1 MTTAFEDVTE
11 GPARPTLPAI
21 ITAARAGGLNHAW
34 AMFTGGGYDGLD
46 DPSALAVK
54 GRLLKDRALRLASD
68 ARKPAFAQAA
78 NAYAQ
83 ADALSRQPYT
93 TINTATLRLLSG
105 DREGAV
111 ALARDLIAW
120 LDRDSEVR
128 ETPYYIAATRAEAF
142 LICGDRATAEI
153 LLRMAIGY
161 DPDGWLDHAS
171 TLRQLQLI
179 VDATGADGAWL
190 DAFRPPH
197 SVYYAGHL
205 GVASEASPGVRAQAA
220 AFLER
225 QRVGFGY
232 GALAAGSDLV
242 IAEALLERGA
252 ELHVV
257 LPTQA
262 DAFAAQS
269 VTPYGAD
276 WLARYWKCI
285 DAAHSIRTLTHV
297 TGAYEPL
304 ATQLA
309 GDVAMGSAI
318 LNARQLETDAAQ
330 LLIIDDGE
338 GPYGSGAGTARDAE
352 RWKANGLRQEL
363 IICPRTAPVVP
374 SGKKTEREGR
384 ADRRLMAMLHISF
397 DGLDGLDEG
406 VFADAVDRLLIPFRA
421 AAALIVAQPDTSLS
435 TGNDWIAGFA
445 SPGAAWDFAR
455 ALTAIP
461 EGELPLR
468 IGGHYALVHSL
479 ESPAALV
486 GPGMAV
492 LEAIAASA
500 IPGVPTVSESLAS
513 SLFVSCGPELH
524 PEWVGEAAGMRLFTL
539 SEAAG

>member
-1 MTTAFEDVTE
+1 MTTAMDEVTE
-11 GPARPTLPAI
+11 ERARPTLPAI

-34 AMFTGGGYDGLD
+34 AMFTGGGYDDLN
-46 DPSALAVK
+46 DPSVLAVK
-54 GRLLKDRALRLASD
+54 GRLLKDRALRLAPDLRS
-68 ARKPAFAQAA
+68 AAFSEAA
-78 NAYAQ
+78 AAYSQ
-83 ADALSRQPYT
+83 ADTLLRQPYT

-120 LDRDSEVR
+120 LDRDNDVR

-153 LLRMAIGY
+153 LLRMAMGY

-171 TLRQLQLI
+171 TLRQLKLI
-179 VDATGADGAWL
+179 LEATGQDGAWL
-190 DAFRPPH
+190 DNFRPPH

-205 GVASEASPGVRAQAA
+205 GVASEASPRVRAQAA
-220 AFLER
+220 EFLER
-225 QRVGFGY
+225 ERAGFGY
-232 GALAAGSDLV
+232 GALAAGSDIV
-242 IAEALLERGA
+242 IAEALLARGA

-257 LPTQA
+257 LPTHV

-269 VTPYGAD
+269 VTPFGAD
-276 WLARYWKCI
+276 WLVRYWKCI

-297 TGAYEPL
+297 TGSYEPL

-330 LLIIDDGE
+330 LLIIDDGT
-338 GPYGSGAGTARDAE
+338 GPYGSGAGTARDAA
-352 RWKANGLRQEL
+352 RWKANGLRQHL
-363 IICPRTAPVVP
+363 IVCPRTAPVIA

-384 ADRRLMAMLHISF
+384 EDRRLAAMLHISF

-406 VFADAVDRLLIPFRA
+406 AFADAVDRLLIPFRTA
-421 AAALIVAQPDTSLS
+421 AAAIEPQPDTSLS
-435 TGNDWIAGFA
+435 AGNDWIASFA
-445 SPGAAWDFAR
+445 APAAAWDFAR
-455 ALTAIP
+455 ALLALP

-479 ESPAALV
+479 ESPTALV
-486 GPGMAV
+486 GPGMAN
-492 LEAIAASA
+492 LEAVAASA
-500 IPGVPTVSESLAS
+500 IPGVPTVSESLAA
-513 SLFVSCGPELH
+513 SLFVSCGTDLH
-524 PEWVGEAAGMRLFTL
+524 PEWVGEAAGMRLFTVNAG
-539 SEAAG
+539 AA